1 MQNLRQWGEFIKAF
15 IILLS
20 IEALVSNTSFSEEF
34 GAVQYLSA
42 RSDVQVSGKF
52 ILVEYWPAYIGFSRL
67 ITIFDL
73 HST

>member
-34 GAVQYLSA
+34 GAVQYLSV

-52 ILVEYWPAYIGFSRL
+52 TLVEYWSTNIGFSRL

>member
-52 ILVEYWPAYIGFSRL
+52 ILVEYLPTYIGFSRL